1 MGKYTQ
7 FAWLKSVGTR
17 LKPAVFLLRLEPRS
31 CFLTSASMATD
42 MCHRCVE
49 EEATNRGRCTKC
61 HATESR
67 IRILL
72 KGYIPRVIPS
82 NRPTFAQQWKSFS
95 NSNIG
100 KASFYVRAKTSFGFD
115 LYKLMVE
122 TLEEEE
128 EHKYNDRKST
138 LARKLSERFGDIESI
153 DDTEYKGN
161 FWIREEHMS
170 KKAGTEMVIC
180 RSKKVKVERSDPV
193 FKHCI
198 PHTLT
203 DGEKQTLTEHI
214 EAAPKQVALL
224 QGMKD
229 DLEKIDSTLGFVPPH
244 MVPRIEILSERIE
257 HQVAIWG
264 RNIQHGDC
272 NMKLAKV
279 LWREILKSVKECL
292 RSSQRFRKAMSARVR
307 A

>member
-1 MGKYTQ
+1 
-7 FAWLKSVGTR
+7 
-17 LKPAVFLLRLEPRS
+17 
-31 CFLTSASMATD
+31 MATD
-42 MCHRCVE
+42 MCHRCVD

-61 HATESR
+61 HATEAR

-100 KASFYVRAKTSFGFD
+100 KASFYERAKTSFGFD

-128 EHKYNDRKST
+128 SISHSTEVPPCGTGTDEGDTYMEHKYNDRKST